1 MIKSEILRRIKVMI
15 TQLDVFIDYPYF
27 KKYSKLVAIDLS
39 KQQKLDADP
48 KAIQQIKLTGNLA
61 REEGSTLFFIIEE
74 PKNSFR
80 F

>member
-1 MIKSEILRRIKVMI
+1 MIKSEILRRIKVMV

-48 KAIQQIKLTGNLA
+48 KAIQQIKLTGNLKKVQHCF
-61 REEGSTLFFIIEE
+61 SLLKNQ
-74 PKNSFR
+74 KNSFR